1 MFKGVLKLRKL
12 STRDLCFMAML
23 VAITVGLS
31 AVSGFLR
38 IGNMSKFNVSFISV
52 YVGAALFGPIAGGT
66 IGALADFV
74 SWFIN
79 PTGPFVPVFTAIE
92 FINGF
97 LFGLFLYHT
106 PGAKKTFAITAV
118 SVVLCVVLQYGVNV
132 IRTYFLAHMYMG
144 GKFYA
149 AFISRIPSTTI
160 MAVVKVVAVMAFE
173 PLIDRFQKVIFKIES

>member
-31 AVSGFLR
+31 ALSGFLR

-92 FINGF
+92 FVNGF
-97 LFGLFLYHT
+97 LFGVFLYHA
-106 PGAKKTFAITAV
+106 PEVKKNFAITTV
-118 SVVLCVVLQYGVNV
+118 CVVLCVVFQYVVNI

-160 MAVVKVVAVMAFE
+160 MAVVKIVVIIIFE
-173 PLIDRFQKVIFKIES
+173 PIINRFEKIVFKSRS